1 VRRTPPPG
9 FVRFRGVRWTQA
21 FIPTLRDDPADAE
34 AVSHRLLVRAGL
46 IRQLMAG
53 SYSILPLG
61 WRVCRKIER
70 VIRDEMERIGGQEFL
85 LPTLHPAELWQRS
98 GRWEVMGEEL
108 FRLHDRKRADLCLGM
123 THEELFAS
131 LAAEIRSYRALPQIW
146 FQFQSKFRDEPR
158 PKSGLL
164 RVREFTM
171 KDSYSFDLDEAG
183 LDRSF
188 QLHFDAYRRIFERC
202 GLAPL
207 AVEASS
213 GAMGGSESIE
223 FMVASEAGE
232 DWVASCGACGY
243 AANVQKATS
252 QLASV
257 DDSTAPASAAPEI
270 FPTPG
275 VRTIEDLVAFPGGAP
290 AERQIKT
297 LVYVLDGAAGREAP
311 GPPGHEVVLV
321 LLRGDHALSEQKLA
335 DATGAR
341 GLRPARAEEIRAA
354 LGASAGSL
362 GAVGVRGLRVLAD
375 APLRGRRGMTT
386 GANQDDHHLRGVDVE
401 RDIAVESWLELR
413 EVRAGEACPL
423 CGAALAVAKTI
434 EVGHIF
440 KLGTRYSET
449 LGANVL
455 DEQGQSRPIVMGSYG
470 IGIGRVMASI
480 VEHSHD
486 DNGIVWPVSVAPFEV
501 VVTVLN
507 PKDVETTEAGERLY
521 EALRERGIEAILDA
535 RDERPGVKFKDAE
548 LVGIPYRLTVG
559 PKGLERKVVELKR
572 RRGGAA
578 ARELPLDRAAEAV
591 AEAVFEERR

>member
-1 VRRTPPPG
+1 
-9 FVRFRGVRWTQA
+9 VRWTQA
-21 FIPTLRDDPADAE
+21 FIPTLRDVPADAE
-34 AVSHRLLVRAGL
+34 AVSHKLLVRAGL

-70 VIRDEMERIGGQEFL
+70 VIREEMERIGAQEFL
-85 LPTLHPAELWQRS
+85 LPTLQPAELWKRS
-98 GRWEVMGEEL
+98 GRWELIGEEL
-108 FRLHDRKRADLCLGM
+108 FRLEDRKRADLCLGM

-146 FQFQSKFRDEPR
+146 FQFQTKFRDEPR

-171 KDSYSFDLDEAG
+171 KDSYSFDLDRAG

-188 QLHFDAYRRIFERC
+188 QLHFEAYRRIFERC
-202 GLAPL
+202 GLTPL

-213 GAMGGSESIE
+213 GVMGGSESVE
-223 FMVASEAGE
+223 FTVASDAGE
-232 DWVASCGACGY
+232 DWVASCAACGY
-243 AANVQKATS
+243 AANVEKATS
-252 QLASV
+252 QLAQV
-257 DDSTAPASAAPEI
+257 DDSAVPASAAPEI

-275 VRTIEDLVAFPGGAP
+275 VRSIEDLVAFAGGAP

-297 LVYVLDGAAGREAP
+297 LVYVLEDHP
-311 GPPGHEVVLV
+311 LLV
-321 LLRGDHALSEQKLA
+321 LLRGDHALSEQKLI

-341 GLRPARAEEIRAA
+341 ELRPARAEEIRAA

-375 APLRGRRGMTT
+375 AALRGRRGMTT
-386 GANQDDHHLRGVDVE
+386 GANRDDHHLRGVDLE
-401 RDIAVESWLELR
+401 RDIAVDGWLDLR
-413 EVRAGEACPL
+413 EVRAGDPCPL
-423 CGAALAVAKTI
+423 CGAALAVNKAI

-440 KLGTRYSET
+440 KLGTRYSEA
-449 LGANVL
+449 LSAHVL
-455 DEQGQSRPIVMGSYG
+455 DEQGQNRPIEMGSYG

-480 VEHSHD
+480 VEQCHD
-486 DNGIVWPVSVAPFEV
+486 DDGIVWPVSVAPFEV

-507 PKDVETTEAGERLY
+507 PKDVETAEAGERLY

-572 RRGGAA
+572 RRGGP

-591 AEAVFEERR
+591 AESVFEERR